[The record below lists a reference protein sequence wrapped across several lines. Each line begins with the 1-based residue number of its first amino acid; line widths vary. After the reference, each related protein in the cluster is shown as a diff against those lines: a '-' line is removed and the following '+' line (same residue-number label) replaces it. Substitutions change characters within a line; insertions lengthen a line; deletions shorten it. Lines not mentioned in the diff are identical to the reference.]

1 MKEENRVVK
10 YDNKF
15 NKTSLSLLTKVE
27 SDVLLSVLSRMDK
40 MSSEDDRYVAEF
52 TFKEIR
58 EMTGSKHLKAS
69 RIKNTFDTL
78 LDTKVEFFT
87 GSTYNKGNLFSHYSL
102 EDKSTAKIVLT
113 KNMTK
118 QLIPI
123 AKEYTILKLDE
134 YINLPNNY
142 SKEVYRLL
150 RQFRHSGV
158 ALISK
163 KDLYRILNPPKSY
176 NEYDFIRKV
185 LLPSIEYNKEY
196 FQDLTINLNGNRLP
210 NVIKFIFK
218 PHERMKSKDYSNV
231 AENGESKSDEED
243 LIEYIKRNT

>member
-1 MKEENRVVK
+1 MKEENRIVK

-58 EMTGSKHLKAS
+58 EMTGAKHLKTS

-87 GSTYNKGNLFSHYSL
+87 GNTYSKGNLFSHYSL
-102 EDKSTAKIVLT
+102 EDKTTAKIVLT

-123 AKEYTILKLDE
+123 NKEYTILKLDE
-134 YINLPNNY
+134 YINLPNTY

-150 RQFRHSGV
+150 RQFRHSG
-158 ALISK
+158 LTMISK
-163 KDLYRILNPPKSY
+163 DDLYNLLSPPKSY

-185 LLPSIEYNKEY
+185 ILPAIEENEIH
-196 FQDLTINLNGNRLP
+196 FEDLSVNITGNNLP

-218 PHERMKSKDYSNV
+218 PHKRMKGKDYSNDV
-231 AENGESKSDEED
+231 ESELKKEDEED